1 MHQNLGL
8 VLKLTMQAL
17 LICCVESFKNAN
29 QSNRVI
35 PSEAIKVYN
44 VFGDHLEKM
53 KTKQKTNAIYLHLN

>member
-1 MHQNLGL
+1 MESSDHHRFSLEVPVYQ
-8 VLKLTMQAL
+8 
-17 LICCVESFKNAN
+17 SFKNAN